1 MKQKNI
7 VRRHDELYLNENR
20 YDKPKQLHL
29 DIIDLIK
36 ARLALKNLAQ
46 SSEVYICDFGCAAG
60 EFEYSLNLAFPT
72 CNIEGYEL
80 LPNLVEKAKSQ
91 VPNVKF
97 IIGSVTDRVT
107 CPQAHSDFTLLV
119 GVLSIFDVFE
129 PVLDNLIYWTKA
141 GGDIYVHSLF
151 NDFNLDVNIKY
162 NYSEEYSHNIL
173 ETGWNI
179 FSKKT
184 VSNWLDAHPDVSSF
198 EFHDFNI
205 NVELVKQEDQLR
217 SWTFENGAGKK
228 LITNGLCILQ
238 PHSILHIIK
247 K

>member
-1 MKQKNI
+1 MNHKNV

-20 YDKPKQLHL
+20 YEKAKQLHL

-36 ARLALKNLAQ
+36 GRLAFKNMLQ
-46 SSEVYICDFGCAAG
+46 SSDVCISDFGCAAG
-60 EFEYSLNLAFPT
+60 EFEYSLKLSFPT

-80 LPNLVEKAKSQ
+80 LPNLVEKAKSR

-97 IIGSVTDRVT
+97 QQGSVTDRFT
-107 CPQAHSDFTLLV
+107 CPPAHSDFTLLV
-119 GVLSIFDVFE
+119 GVLSIFDAFE

-141 GGDIYVHSLF
+141 GGDIYIHSLF
-151 NDFNLDVNIKY
+151 NDFDLDVNIKY
-162 NYSEEYSHNIL
+162 NHSEEYSNNVL
-173 ETGWNI
+173 ESGWNI

-184 VSNWLDAHPDVSSF
+184 ISNWLDAHSDVSAF
-198 EFHDFNI
+198 EFHDFKINI
-205 NVELVKQEDQLR
+205 ELAKQEDSIR
-217 SWTFENGAGKK
+217 SWTFEDSAGRK

-238 PHSILHIIK
+238 PHSILHIVK